1 MPRARGHRR
10 AKAARRRLA
19 QPQDWSPAPAVPE
32 FVARRGTGF
41 RHRVRRWPT
50 SVLTGKSRKLVTPAR
65 DPEKKMVFVVGDSH
79 LRAMVDGYVAVPEG
93 PLCFSYLCVPGAGG
107 SQLRTE
113 LLHADLPWTP
123 DAVCVCAPSN
133 DLVSRTVD
141 SAGLDFSALLTTA
154 CSFWPKVFVLDFPPR
169 LNIEPGLQELLRQE
183 YHRVAARMGVPYV
196 SVAEHFPLHRLE
208 LWCPD
213 QVHLSDSHGM
223 EVLVQLLWEAAFQQ
237 LVPPPS
243 QAPVRPPAPKRARV
257 APRLVVTGHVPVPRH
272 RNPWEWSVVGQGGK
286 AARPAEGSSA
296 IPPNPVW
303 FRGPMLD
310 AMEKVSPSSGSDG
323 GPAVPPAGQ
332 TSRVVRRPAGVGRRH
347 RGGRQKVLAT
357 PSPAC
362 EPMSA
367 SCPSPP
373 VPQVEAPT
381 QEVVEEVL
389 PPTAGPVPAAVG
401 EEVPAACPA
410 VPTERRLIPEA
421 KCAVLESSGSG
432 QSGVR
437 VSAARPAAVVDV
449 RTGIRLLKAVQGSFH
464 QGSSR
469 FIDGGQQCM
478 AIAGLS
484 LARHTLSS
492 VFSWGRQELD
502 DALVSGDCF
511 YKWVMSR
518 PGFKP
523 WSSYLSVTDLPDQIK
538 VDGQVLKFTIG
549 FTASGCM
556 HMSEGDYTSE
566 GACVDNSVLYTLP
579 DGLKEVFVK
588 RGHSAC
594 LLTMCSNTSA
604 IIFEDGRFA
613 VVDSHPRSGVG
624 LFDPRGTSV
633 LLQFTSFEDLEHYIS
648 QLFDSLSSGS
658 GQPYFELCGIHIGG
672 GAGPALSVGPLVSHV
687 AETSSAPA
695 PQSPE
700 ASESKSPAE
709 APAGSCV
716 SESDVGVAAS
726 PALSGVSVESHVTV
740 MSSSPP
746 PQSPE
751 ITESRTVAEAP
762 VGTCVFESD
771 VAASPALSEVSVE
784 SHVTEMSS
792 APAPQSPEVTECRT
806 VAQAPAGTCV
816 FESDVGTCVFE
827 SDVAAS
833 PALSEVSVESYVAG
847 TSSAPAPD
855 SPEAT
860 ESKTLAEAT
869 VDTCVFES
877 GVAASPALSG
887 VSVQTVASVVSSGST
902 AETTVTDG
910 RRRRTS
916 RYTRLLKKSKR
927 YDAPELNA
935 DVEFVAAV
943 RTEELVFCPLDVD
956 VCRTLCSRFDVDF
969 ERISASASSR
979 VGLLGVPC
987 RKEKV
992 VADGNCFFRAISQA
1006 VSGSQ
1011 KHHRKIRLA
1020 VCKQLEKEAAQY
1032 QGLLRSEFSSVSQY
1046 IQQSRMRFVGSW
1058 ATEVE
1063 IQVTADWLGVSV
1075 CTFTDGRWLKYG
1087 CSRKQ
1092 LSPQCIYLENI
1103 GGTHFENVV
1112 CVCEPGLE
1120 SCYGY
1125 CKVSEVTGYSMRSR
1139 MVEALVLDVDSS
1151 RVGCEVYDRSVSDEG
1166 RPFESKCQKQEQ
1178 WKKEKTG
1185 KLLKKKRRVHYRKRF
1200 HEDVIFK
1207 EKEISRLVE
1216 HYSKNISYRDKV
1228 KEASVRKYQED
1239 VQHRDKVKEA
1249 SVRKYQEDVQHRDK
1263 VKEASEECAEPCQLV
1278 PSRGHLWICYTCHSK
1293 ISKGE
1298 TPAECWINDL
1308 QLDPIPPELGCL
1320 HSLEQHLIALHIPFM
1335 KMLALPKGGQNGVH
1349 GPVTCVPANI
1359 VQTTNVLPRSSME
1372 GSLLQVKLKRK
1383 LTYKGHYEYQFV
1395 DTLRV
1400 RQALDYLKRTNVY
1413 YKDIEFNDDWV
1424 NEFCRQE
1431 DGEEEEVESDS
1442 EDEAVKEKVD
1452 VQVVVEGEAAHQ
1464 EGGEVHKRPAVVV
1477 EEESADIIQDE
1488 MLHDRQQHCM
1498 FQDTCLMPVDIG
1510 QEALDQYF
1518 EDIVNVAPA
1527 EGNSPV
1533 RMLSDDSNEAK
1544 CFPVLFPLGQKTFH
1558 HVRSHALT
1566 LSRYFNNRIMHAD
1579 GRFSQNVEYI
1589 FFAQFM
1595 SEMDRVVS
1603 SVSVALRKGKG
1614 DQGSVQISQSMLQ
1627 DEESLKQLLQFDNG
1641 FRFLK
1646 PIRGTPAFWQSVQK
1660 DIFACV
1666 RQLGIP
1672 TWFCSFSSAD
1682 LRWQNLLTS
1691 ILKQE
1696 GRVQTVEDL
1705 EWADRCEL
1713 LRRNPVTAARMFD
1726 YRWHCFLKEVLM
1738 SPSEPIG
1745 RIIDHF
1751 YRVEFQ
1757 QRGSPHVHCLFW
1769 IEGAPKIDQNTDEE
1783 VVEFI
1788 DKYVT
1793 CELPS
1798 DDDTLLDIVS
1808 SVQTH
1813 SKRHSKSCRKN
1824 KTTCRFHFPKP
1835 ATMRTFLCKMK
1846 ECRCDKQ
1853 KLMEAQ
1859 KNPDSENKLV
1869 CKCFEKDHPMKK
1881 EVAKEILASVSKA
1894 IREEEPFDS
1903 VEELFASQH
1912 INQDIFETA
1921 YRRLEKKT
1929 KVVYRRGLKEVWVNQ
1944 YSKKLLKCWNANM
1957 DLSFVTDAYAVIVYI
1972 ISYITK
1978 AEREIGLLLNN
1989 AQKEASKEGN
1999 LSAREALKKLG
2010 SVYLHNRDVCAQEA
2024 VYRLTNMHLKECSRK
2039 VVFVPTGDNIV
2050 RMSLP
2055 LHVLK
2060 ERASSH
2066 DLSSDDMWMTSIVDR
2081 YWNRPD
2087 GGVFDGMCMATF
2099 ASEYR
2104 VLTKNEISP
2113 NRIQLKN
2120 ELGFILRRTRSQFAV
2135 VRYMR
2140 FNLDKQREA
2149 YFQGVLQLFLPYRSD
2164 SELKPE
2170 GFQLFEQ
2177 FYNDGEVTFGDGS
2190 VHRVKVVVDEN
2201 RAQFEIDPENLERAE
2216 EIAHHVHG
2224 LEEDAWGDLCPEQ
2237 ELERDECAE
2246 ELREQQ
2252 ATEIAGEQLVE
2263 GLENVPDLQERGRQ
2277 VAQLE
2282 RNRLVLSRAE
2292 GLALV
2297 RSLNETQQAV
2307 FYQVRQWCL
2316 QKVRGENPPPLH
2328 VFLTGGAGSGK
2339 THLIRAIQY
2348 EAGRLLS
2355 TLCDQPDEIC
2365 VLLTAP
2371 TGIAAYNLNAATIH
2385 HTLSIGKQC
2394 SLPYIPL
2401 GEDKLNSLRAKF
2413 RHLQILVIDEISM
2426 VDHLLLAYVH
2436 GRLRQIKQTGD
2447 FSPFGN
2453 VSVIAVG
2460 DFYQLPPV
2468 KGKPLYSSQ
2477 VGVDLWCHF
2486 SVVQLTTVVRQKDS
2500 VFAELLNRLRVR
2512 SRDTPMLES
2521 DVHILKSC
2529 ETGEESSALHIFPTN
2544 RKVNE
2549 HNLKQLCRTCPDPV
2563 TIEAQ
2568 DFMNNRSTG
2577 KLELMAG
2584 HHSAALDTSLE
2595 ETLSL
2600 GPDAR
2605 VMLCKNVDVEDGL
2618 VNGACG
2624 TVTHIQ
2630 LRQGDSFP
2638 QTVYVKFDDEKIGS
2652 QRRKKRSH
2660 APVACRLSTAID
2672 PVEEKAT
2679 KRGGLRRQ
2687 FPLKLAWACTV
2698 HKVQGL
2704 TVDRAVVCLEKV
2716 FAPGQ
2721 AYVAL
2726 SRVRDLSGLII
2737 MNFKEKSIYCKDTIK
2752 EALDRMPPFL
2762 IEQPQPSLDTPTLSV
2777 YLMNVQNLSRHLVD
2791 LVSCTQHLQPTCIAV
2806 TETWLTEQSSLD
2818 GVQID
2823 GYSFHSRP
2831 RALCYSSSHPKL
2843 LELQALEHGGV
2854 GLYKLADSDCDILQ
2868 ARDLDLECLVC
2879 LWNKFNMVMAVIYR
2893 PPRYPNS
2900 LFKHNLQRLL
2910 HWLNPIS
2917 DTIVVMGDFNE
2928 NILTGSSISK
2938 LMGSKGFDQL
2948 VTQASTEKG
2957 TLIDHVYV
2965 RSRRFDV
2972 ECAVMPTYFSDHEG
2986 ILCSFR
2992 ARGDQGQLEELD
3004 RWFELDDV
3012 EFEDV
3017 EGMFEDEL
3025 D

>member
-93 PLCFSYLCVPGAGG
+93 PLCFSYLCVPGAVG

-347 RGGRQKVLAT
+347 RGGKQKVLAT

-432 QSGVR
+432 QSGVG
-437 VSAARPAAVVDV
+437 VSAVRPAAVVDV

-502 DALVSGDCF
+502 DALVLGDCF

-566 GACVDNSVLYTLP
+566 GACVDNSVLYTLL
-579 DGLKEVFVK
+579 DGLKEVFVE

-658 GQPYFELCGIHIGG
+658 GQPYFELCGIDIGG
-672 GAGPALSVGPLVSHV
+672 GAGPALSGGPLVSHV

-695 PQSPE
+695 PESPE
-700 ASESKSPAE
+700 ATESRTPAE

-726 PALSGVSVESHVTV
+726 PALSDVSVESHVTV

-751 ITESRTVAEAP
+751 ITKSRTVAEATAD
-762 VGTCVFESD
+762 TCVSESG
-771 VAASPALSEVSVE
+771 VTASPALSEVSVE

-816 FESDVGTCVFE
+816 FESDV
-827 SDVAAS
+827 AAN

-847 TSSAPAPD
+847 TISAPAPD

-969 ERISASASSR
+969 ERVSASASSR
-979 VGLLGVPC
+979 VGSLGVPC

-1032 QGLLRSEFSSVSQY
+1032 QSLLRSEFSSVSQY

-1139 MVEALVLDVDSS
+1139 MVEAVVLDTD
-1151 RVGCEVYDRSVSDEG
+1151 RAGCEGD
-1166 RPFESKCQKQEQ
+1166 
-1178 WKKEKTG
+1178 
-1185 KLLKKKRRVHYRKRF
+1185 
-1200 HEDVIFK
+1200 
-1207 EKEISRLVE
+1207 
-1216 HYSKNISYRDKV
+1216 
-1228 KEASVRKYQED
+1228 
-1239 VQHRDKVKEA
+1239 
-1249 SVRKYQEDVQHRDK
+1249 
-1263 VKEASEECAEPCQLV
+1263 
-1278 PSRGHLWICYTCHSK
+1278 
-1293 ISKGE
+1293 
-1298 TPAECWINDL
+1298 
-1308 QLDPIPPELGCL
+1308 
-1320 HSLEQHLIALHIPFM
+1320 
-1335 KMLALPKGGQNGVH
+1335 
-1349 GPVTCVPANI
+1349 
-1359 VQTTNVLPRSSME
+1359 
-1372 GSLLQVKLKRK
+1372 
-1383 LTYKGHYEYQFV
+1383 
-1395 DTLRV
+1395 
-1400 RQALDYLKRTNVY
+1400 
-1413 YKDIEFNDDWV
+1413 
-1424 NEFCRQE
+1424 
-1431 DGEEEEVESDS
+1431 
-1442 EDEAVKEKVD
+1442 
-1452 VQVVVEGEAAHQ
+1452 
-1464 EGGEVHKRPAVVV
+1464 
-1477 EEESADIIQDE
+1477 EESADIIQDE

-1518 EDIVNVAPA
+1518 EDVVNVAPA

-1533 RMLSDDSNEAK
+1533 RMLSDNSNEAK

-1558 HVRSHALT
+1558 HERNHALT

-1614 DQGSVQISQSMLQ
+1614 DQGSAQISQSMLQ
-1627 DEESLKQLLQFDNG
+1627 DEESLKQLLQFDEG

-1788 DKYVT
+1788 DQFVT

-1835 ATMRTFLCKMK
+1835 ASTRTFLCKMK

-1853 KLMEAQ
+1853 KLKEAQ

-1869 CKCFEKDHPMKK
+1869 CKCFEKDNPMKK

-1903 VEELFASQH
+1903 VEELFASRH
-1912 INQDIFETA
+1912 INQDIFEMA

-1989 AQKEASKEGN
+1989 AQKEANKEGN

-2081 YWNRPD
+2081 YRNRPD
-2087 GGVFDGMCMATF
+2087 GGVFDNMCIATF

-2104 VLTKNEISP
+2104 VLTRNEISP
-2113 NRIQLKN
+2113 NRIELKN
-2120 ELGFILRRTRSQFAV
+2120 KLGFILRRTRSQFAV

-2201 RAQFEIDPENLERAE
+2201 RARFEIDPENLERAE

-2252 ATEIAGEQLVE
+2252 ATEIADEQLVE

-2630 LRQGDSFP
+2630 LRQGDNFP

-2660 APVACRLSTAID
+2660 AAVACRLSTAID

-2752 EALDRMPPFL
+2752 EALDMMPPFL
-2762 IEQPQPSLDTPTLSV
+2762 IEQPRPSLDTPTLSV

-2806 TETWLTEQSSLD
+2806 TETWLTAQSSLD

-2854 GLYKLADSDCDILQ
+2854 GLYRPADWDCDILQ
-2868 ARDLDLECLVC
+2868 APDLDLECLVC
-2879 LWNKFNMVMAVIYR
+2879 LWNKFNIVMAVIYR

-2900 LFKHNLQRLL
+2900 LFKQNLQRLL
-2910 HWLNPIS
+2910 RWLNPIS

-2928 NILTGSSISK
+2928 NILTGSSICK

-2965 RSRRFDV
+2965 RSRQFDV

-3017 EGMFEDEL
+3017 EGMFEDDL

>member
-1 MPRARGHRR
+1 M
-10 AKAARRRLA
+10 
-19 QPQDWSPAPAVPE
+19 
-32 FVARRGTGF
+32 
-41 RHRVRRWPT
+41 
-50 SVLTGKSRKLVTPAR
+50 
-65 DPEKKMVFVVGDSH
+65 
-79 LRAMVDGYVAVPEG
+79 
-93 PLCFSYLCVPGAGG
+93 
-107 SQLRTE
+107 
-113 LLHADLPWTP
+113 
-123 DAVCVCAPSN
+123 CA
-133 DLVSRTVD
+133 
-141 SAGLDFSALLTTA
+141 
-154 CSFWPKVFVLDFPPR
+154 
-169 LNIEPGLQELLRQE
+169 
-183 YHRVAARMGVPYV
+183 
-196 SVAEHFPLHRLE
+196 
-208 LWCPD
+208 
-213 QVHLSDSHGM
+213 
-223 EVLVQLLWEAAFQQ
+223 
-237 LVPPPS
+237 
-243 QAPVRPPAPKRARV
+243 
-257 APRLVVTGHVPVPRH
+257 
-272 RNPWEWSVVGQGGK
+272 
-286 AARPAEGSSA
+286 
-296 IPPNPVW
+296 
-303 FRGPMLD
+303 
-310 AMEKVSPSSGSDG
+310 
-323 GPAVPPAGQ
+323 
-332 TSRVVRRPAGVGRRH
+332 
-347 RGGRQKVLAT
+347 
-357 PSPAC
+357 
-362 EPMSA
+362 
-367 SCPSPP
+367 
-373 VPQVEAPT
+373 
-381 QEVVEEVL
+381 
-389 PPTAGPVPAAVG
+389 
-401 EEVPAACPA
+401 
-410 VPTERRLIPEA
+410 
-421 KCAVLESSGSG
+421 
-432 QSGVR
+432 
-437 VSAARPAAVVDV
+437 
-449 RTGIRLLKAVQGSFH
+449 
-464 QGSSR
+464 
-469 FIDGGQQCM
+469 
-478 AIAGLS
+478 
-484 LARHTLSS
+484 
-492 VFSWGRQELD
+492 
-502 DALVSGDCF
+502 
-511 YKWVMSR
+511 
-518 PGFKP
+518 
-523 WSSYLSVTDLPDQIK
+523 
-538 VDGQVLKFTIG
+538 
-549 FTASGCM
+549 
-556 HMSEGDYTSE
+556 
-566 GACVDNSVLYTLP
+566 
-579 DGLKEVFVK
+579 
-588 RGHSAC
+588 
-594 LLTMCSNTSA
+594 NTSA
-604 IIFEDGRFA
+604 IICENGRFA

-633 LLQFTSFEDLEHYIS
+633 LLQFADLQDLEHYIC

-658 GQPYFELCGIHIGG
+658 GEPYFELCGIDIGG
-672 GAGPALSVGPLVSHV
+672 GSGPALSGGLLESHV
-687 AETSSAPA
+687 TEPSSAPA
-695 PQSPE
+695 PESPE
-700 ASESKSPAE
+700 ASASRTPAE

-751 ITESRTVAEAP
+751 VTESRTVAEAP

-771 VAASPALSEVSVE
+771 VGTCVFESDVAASPAPSEVSAE

-806 VAQAPAGTCV
+806 VAQAP
-816 FESDVGTCVFE
+816 VGTCVFE
-827 SDVAAS
+827 
-833 PALSEVSVESYVAG
+833 
-847 TSSAPAPD
+847 
-855 SPEAT
+855 
-860 ESKTLAEAT
+860 
-869 VDTCVFES
+869 C

-969 ERISASASSR
+969 ERVSASASSQ
-979 VGLLGVPC
+979 VGSLGVPC

-1075 CTFTDGRWLKYG
+1075 CTFTNGRWLKY
-1087 CSRKQ
+1087 CCNRKQ

-1103 GGTHFENVV
+1103 GGSHFENVV
-1112 CVCEPGLE
+1112 CVCEPGLQ

-1125 CKVSEVTGYSMRSR
+1125 CKVSEVTGYSTR
-1139 MVEALVLDVDSS
+1139 L
-1151 RVGCEVYDRSVSDEG
+1151 RVTEVIVVGSDRLGYEGDASVVSDENVNSVGDFKAIG
-1166 RPFESKCQKQEQ
+1166 RPLE
-1178 WKKEKTG
+1178 T
-1185 KLLKKKRRVHYRKRF
+1185 
-1200 HEDVIFK
+1200 
-1207 EKEISRLVE
+1207 
-1216 HYSKNISYRDKV
+1216 
-1228 KEASVRKYQED
+1228 KYQR
-1239 VQHRDKVKEA
+1239 Q
-1249 SVRKYQEDVQHRDK
+1249 
-1263 VKEASEECAEPCQLV
+1263 
-1278 PSRGHLWICYTCHSK
+1278 K
-1293 ISKGE
+1293 IWGQKK
-1298 TPAECWINDL
+1298 TR
-1308 QLDPIPPELGCL
+1308 
-1320 HSLEQHLIALHIPFM
+1320 
-1335 KMLALPKGGQNGVH
+1335 GQNGVH

-1359 VQTTNVLPRSSME
+1359 VQTTTVLPRSSME

-1413 YKDIEFNDDWV
+1413 YKDIEFNEDWV
-1424 NEFCRQE
+1424 NEFNRQE
-1431 DGEEEEVESDS
+1431 DEEQEEDESGS
-1442 EDEAVKEKVD
+1442 EDEAVKEKGD

-1464 EGGEVHKRPAVVV
+1464 EG
-1477 EEESADIIQDE
+1477 
-1488 MLHDRQQHCM
+1488 
-1498 FQDTCLMPVDIG
+1498 
-1510 QEALDQYF
+1510 
-1518 EDIVNVAPA
+1518 
-1527 EGNSPV
+1527 
-1533 RMLSDDSNEAK
+1533 
-1544 CFPVLFPLGQKTFH
+1544 
-1558 HVRSHALT
+1558 
-1566 LSRYFNNRIMHAD
+1566 
-1579 GRFSQNVEYI
+1579 
-1589 FFAQFM
+1589 
-1595 SEMDRVVS
+1595 
-1603 SVSVALRKGKG
+1603 
-1614 DQGSVQISQSMLQ
+1614 
-1627 DEESLKQLLQFDNG
+1627 
-1641 FRFLK
+1641 
-1646 PIRGTPAFWQSVQK
+1646 
-1660 DIFACV
+1660 
-1666 RQLGIP
+1666 
-1672 TWFCSFSSAD
+1672 D

-1705 EWADRCEL
+1705 EWAD
-1713 LRRNPVTAARMFD
+1713 
-1726 YRWHCFLKEVLM
+1726 
-1738 SPSEPIG
+1738 

-1798 DDDTLLDIVS
+1798 DDDALLDIVS

-1835 ATMRTFLCKMK
+1835 ATTRTFLCKMK

-1853 KLMEAQ
+1853 KLKEAQ

-1869 CKCFEKDHPMKK
+1869 CKCFEKDNPMKK

-1903 VEELFASQH
+1903 VEELFASRH

-1989 AQKEASKEGN
+1989 AQKEANKEGN

-2081 YWNRPD
+2081 YRNRPD
-2087 GGVFDGMCMATF
+2087 GGEFDNMCIATF

-2104 VLTKNEISP
+2104 VLTRNEISP
-2113 NRIQLKN
+2113 NRIELKN
-2120 ELGFILRRTRSQFAV
+2120 KLGFILRRTRSQFAV

-2201 RAQFEIDPENLERAE
+2201 RARFEIDPENLERAE

-2237 ELERDECAE
+2237 ELERAECAE

-2252 ATEIAGEQLVE
+2252 ATEIADEQLVE

-2297 RSLNETQQAV
+2297 RSLNETQRAV

-2316 QKVRGENPPPLH
+2316 QK
-2328 VFLTGGAGSGK
+2328 
-2339 THLIRAIQY
+2339 
-2348 EAGRLLS
+2348 
-2355 TLCDQPDEIC
+2355 
-2365 VLLTAP
+2365 
-2371 TGIAAYNLNAATIH
+2371 
-2385 HTLSIGKQC
+2385 
-2394 SLPYIPL
+2394 
-2401 GEDKLNSLRAKF
+2401 
-2413 RHLQILVIDEISM
+2413 
-2426 VDHLLLAYVH
+2426 
-2436 GRLRQIKQTGD
+2436 IKQTGD

-2630 LRQGDSFP
+2630 LRQGDNFP

-2777 YLMNVQNLSRHLVD
+2777 FLMNVQNLSRHLVD

-2806 TETWLTEQSSLD
+2806 TETWLTAQSSLD

-2831 RALCYSSSHPKL
+2831 RALCYSSSQPKL
-2843 LELQALEHGGV
+2843 SELQALEHGGV
-2854 GLYKLADSDCDILQ
+2854 GLYRPADSDCDILQ
-2868 ARDLDLECLVC
+2868 APDLDLECLVC
-2879 LWNKFNMVMAVIYR
+2879 LWNKFNIVMAVIYR

-2900 LFKHNLQRLL
+2900 LFKQNLLRLL
-2910 HWLNPIS
+2910 HWLNPIRE
-2917 DTIVVMGDFNE
+2917 TIVVMGDFNE

-2965 RSRRFDV
+2965 RSRQFAV

-3012 EFEDV
+3012 ELGDV
-3017 EGMFEDEL
+3017 
-3025 D
+3025 

>member
-1 MPRARGHRR
+1 MD
-10 AKAARRRLA
+10 
-19 QPQDWSPAPAVPE
+19 Q
-32 FVARRGTGF
+32 FVEK
-41 RHRVRRWPT
+41 VRDGP
-50 SVLTGKSRKLVTPAR
+50 
-65 DPEKKMVFVVGDSH
+65 DFV
-79 LRAMVDGYVAVPEG
+79 
-93 PLCFSYLCVPGAGG
+93 C
-107 SQLRTE
+107 
-113 LLHADLPWTP
+113 
-123 DAVCVCAPSN
+123 CVC
-133 DLVSRTVD
+133 
-141 SAGLDFSALLTTA
+141 
-154 CSFWPKVFVLDFPPR
+154 
-169 LNIEPGLQELLRQE
+169 
-183 YHRVAARMGVPYV
+183 
-196 SVAEHFPLHRLE
+196 HRL
-208 LWCPD
+208 LFRY
-213 QVHLSDSHGM
+213 QVLSCQR
-223 EVLVQLLWEAAFQQ
+223 EVYSSRSE
-237 LVPPPS
+237 S
-243 QAPVRPPAPKRARV
+243 ARV
-257 APRLVVTGHVPVPRH
+257 ADR
-272 RNPWEWSVVGQGGK
+272 
-286 AARPAEGSSA
+286 
-296 IPPNPVW
+296 
-303 FRGPMLD
+303 
-310 AMEKVSPSSGSDG
+310 
-323 GPAVPPAGQ
+323 
-332 TSRVVRRPAGVGRRH
+332 
-347 RGGRQKVLAT
+347 
-357 PSPAC
+357 
-362 EPMSA
+362 
-367 SCPSPP
+367 
-373 VPQVEAPT
+373 
-381 QEVVEEVL
+381 
-389 PPTAGPVPAAVG
+389 
-401 EEVPAACPA
+401 
-410 VPTERRLIPEA
+410 
-421 KCAVLESSGSG
+421 
-432 QSGVR
+432 
-437 VSAARPAAVVDV
+437 
-449 RTGIRLLKAVQGSFH
+449 
-464 QGSSR
+464 
-469 FIDGGQQCM
+469 
-478 AIAGLS
+478 
-484 LARHTLSS
+484 
-492 VFSWGRQELD
+492 
-502 DALVSGDCF
+502 
-511 YKWVMSR
+511 
-518 PGFKP
+518 
-523 WSSYLSVTDLPDQIK
+523 
-538 VDGQVLKFTIG
+538 
-549 FTASGCM
+549 
-556 HMSEGDYTSE
+556 
-566 GACVDNSVLYTLP
+566 
-579 DGLKEVFVK
+579 
-588 RGHSAC
+588 
-594 LLTMCSNTSA
+594 
-604 IIFEDGRFA
+604 
-613 VVDSHPRSGVG
+613 
-624 LFDPRGTSV
+624 
-633 LLQFTSFEDLEHYIS
+633 
-648 QLFDSLSSGS
+648 
-658 GQPYFELCGIHIGG
+658 
-672 GAGPALSVGPLVSHV
+672 
-687 AETSSAPA
+687 
-695 PQSPE
+695 
-700 ASESKSPAE
+700 
-709 APAGSCV
+709 CV
-716 SESDVGVAAS
+716 SEDY
-726 PALSGVSVESHVTV
+726 L
-740 MSSSPP
+740 
-746 PQSPE
+746 
-751 ITESRTVAEAP
+751 
-762 VGTCVFESD
+762 
-771 VAASPALSEVSVE
+771 
-784 SHVTEMSS
+784 
-792 APAPQSPEVTECRT
+792 
-806 VAQAPAGTCV
+806 
-816 FESDVGTCVFE
+816 
-827 SDVAAS
+827 
-833 PALSEVSVESYVAG
+833 
-847 TSSAPAPD
+847 
-855 SPEAT
+855 
-860 ESKTLAEAT
+860 
-869 VDTCVFES
+869 
-877 GVAASPALSG
+877 
-887 VSVQTVASVVSSGST
+887 
-902 AETTVTDG
+902 
-910 RRRRTS
+910 
-916 RYTRLLKKSKR
+916 
-927 YDAPELNA
+927 
-935 DVEFVAAV
+935 
-943 RTEELVFCPLDVD
+943 
-956 VCRTLCSRFDVDF
+956 
-969 ERISASASSR
+969 
-979 VGLLGVPC
+979 
-987 RKEKV
+987 
-992 VADGNCFFRAISQA
+992 
-1006 VSGSQ
+1006 
-1011 KHHRKIRLA
+1011 HR
-1020 VCKQLEKEAAQY
+1020 C
-1032 QGLLRSEFSSVSQY
+1032 
-1046 IQQSRMRFVGSW
+1046 
-1058 ATEVE
+1058 
-1063 IQVTADWLGVSV
+1063 
-1075 CTFTDGRWLKYG
+1075 
-1087 CSRKQ
+1087 
-1092 LSPQCIYLENI
+1092 
-1103 GGTHFENVV
+1103 
-1112 CVCEPGLE
+1112 
-1120 SCYGY
+1120 
-1125 CKVSEVTGYSMRSR
+1125 
-1139 MVEALVLDVDSS
+1139 
-1151 RVGCEVYDRSVSDEG
+1151 
-1166 RPFESKCQKQEQ
+1166 
-1178 WKKEKTG
+1178 
-1185 KLLKKKRRVHYRKRF
+1185 
-1200 HEDVIFK
+1200 
-1207 EKEISRLVE
+1207 
-1216 HYSKNISYRDKV
+1216 
-1228 KEASVRKYQED
+1228 
-1239 VQHRDKVKEA
+1239 
-1249 SVRKYQEDVQHRDK
+1249 
-1263 VKEASEECAEPCQLV
+1263 SEECAEPCQLV
-1278 PSRGHLWICYTCHSK
+1278 PSRGHLWICHTCHSK

-1359 VQTTNVLPRSSME
+1359 VQTTSVLPRSSME

-1413 YKDIEFNDDWV
+1413 YKDIEFNEDWV

-1431 DGEEEEVESDS
+1431 DGEQEEAESGS
-1442 EDEAVKEKVD
+1442 EDEAVKKKGD
-1452 VQVVVEGEAAHQ
+1452 VQVVVEGEAAYQ
-1464 EGGEVHKRPAVVV
+1464 EGGEVQKRPAVVDV
-1477 EEESADIIQDE
+1477 VEESADIIQDE

-1533 RMLSDDSNEAK
+1533 RMLSDNSNEAK
-1544 CFPVLFPLGQKTFH
+1544 CFPVLFPLGEQTFH
-1558 HVRSHALT
+1558 HERSYALT

-1579 GRFSQNVEYI
+1579 GRFARSVEYI

-1595 SEMDRVVS
+1595 SEMDRVVC

-1614 DQGSVQISQSMLQ
+1614 GQGSRQISQRMLQ
-1627 DEESLKQLLQFDNG
+1627 DEESLKQLLEFDEG
-1641 FRFLK
+1641 FRFLR
-1646 PIRGTPAFWQSVQK
+1646 PVRGTPAFWQSVQK
-1660 DIFACV
+1660 DIMACV

-1798 DDDTLLDIVS
+1798 DDDALLDIVS

-1835 ATMRTFLCKMK
+1835 ATTRTFLCKMK

-1853 KLMEAQ
+1853 KLKEAQ

-1869 CKCFEKDHPMKK
+1869 CKCFEKDNPMKK
-1881 EVAKEILASVSKA
+1881 EVAKKILKSVNDA

-1903 VEELFASQH
+1903 VEELFASRH
-1912 INQDIFETA
+1912 INQDIFEMA

-1957 DLSFVTDAYAVIVYI
+1957 DLSFVTDAYAVIIYI

-1978 AEREIGLLLNN
+1978 AEREIGLLLSN
-1989 AQKEASKEGN
+1989 AQKEANKEGN

-2081 YWNRPD
+2081 YRNRPD

-2104 VLTKNEISP
+2104 VLTKNEYSP

-2140 FNLDKQREA
+2140 FNLDKQRES

-2201 RAQFEIDPENLERAE
+2201 RARFEIDPENLERAE
-2216 EIAHHVHG
+2216 EIAQHVHG

-2246 ELREQQ
+2246 EFREQQ
-2252 ATEIAGEQLVE
+2252 AAEIAGEQLVE

-2282 RNRLVLSRAE
+2282 RNRLLLSRAE

-2297 RSLNETQQAV
+2297 RSLNETQRAV
-2307 FYQVRQWCL
+2307 FFQVRQWCL

-2328 VFLTGGAGSGK
+2328 VFITGGAGVGK
-2339 THLIRAIQY
+2339 SHLIRAIQY

-2413 RHLQILVIDEISM
+2413 LHLQILVIDEISM

-2660 APVACRLSTAID
+2660 AAVACQLSTAID

-2752 EALDRMPPFL
+2752 EALDRMSPFL
-2762 IEQPQPSLDTPTLSV
+2762 IEQARPSLDTPNLSV

-2806 TETWLTEQSSLD
+2806 TETWLTAHSSLD

-2831 RALCYSSSHPKL
+2831 RALCYSSSQPKL
-2843 LELQALEHGGV
+2843 LELQVLEHGGV
-2854 GLYKLADSDCDILQ
+2854 GLYRLADWDCDILQ
-2868 ARDLDLECLVC
+2868 APNLDLECLVC
-2879 LWNKFNMVMAVIYR
+2879 LWNKFNIVMAVIYR

-2900 LFKHNLQRLL
+2900 LFKQNLQRLL

-2928 NILTGSSISK
+2928 NILTGSSICK

-3017 EGMFEDEL
+3017 EGMFEDDL

>member
-1 MPRARGHRR
+1 
-10 AKAARRRLA
+10 
-19 QPQDWSPAPAVPE
+19 
-32 FVARRGTGF
+32 
-41 RHRVRRWPT
+41 
-50 SVLTGKSRKLVTPAR
+50 
-65 DPEKKMVFVVGDSH
+65 
-79 LRAMVDGYVAVPEG
+79 
-93 PLCFSYLCVPGAGG
+93 
-107 SQLRTE
+107 
-113 LLHADLPWTP
+113 
-123 DAVCVCAPSN
+123 
-133 DLVSRTVD
+133 
-141 SAGLDFSALLTTA
+141 
-154 CSFWPKVFVLDFPPR
+154 
-169 LNIEPGLQELLRQE
+169 
-183 YHRVAARMGVPYV
+183 
-196 SVAEHFPLHRLE
+196 
-208 LWCPD
+208 
-213 QVHLSDSHGM
+213 
-223 EVLVQLLWEAAFQQ
+223 
-237 LVPPPS
+237 
-243 QAPVRPPAPKRARV
+243 
-257 APRLVVTGHVPVPRH
+257 
-272 RNPWEWSVVGQGGK
+272 
-286 AARPAEGSSA
+286 
-296 IPPNPVW
+296 
-303 FRGPMLD
+303 
-310 AMEKVSPSSGSDG
+310 
-323 GPAVPPAGQ
+323 
-332 TSRVVRRPAGVGRRH
+332 
-347 RGGRQKVLAT
+347 
-357 PSPAC
+357 
-362 EPMSA
+362 
-367 SCPSPP
+367 
-373 VPQVEAPT
+373 
-381 QEVVEEVL
+381 
-389 PPTAGPVPAAVG
+389 
-401 EEVPAACPA
+401 
-410 VPTERRLIPEA
+410 
-421 KCAVLESSGSG
+421 
-432 QSGVR
+432 
-437 VSAARPAAVVDV
+437 
-449 RTGIRLLKAVQGSFH
+449 
-464 QGSSR
+464 
-469 FIDGGQQCM
+469 M

-484 LARHTLSS
+484 LARHTLNS

-566 GACVDNSVLYTLP
+566 GARVDNSVLFTLP

-658 GQPYFELCGIHIGG
+658 GQPYFELCGIDIGG

-695 PQSPE
+695 PESPE
-700 ASESKSPAE
+700 ATESKTPAE

-716 SESDVGVAAS
+716 SESDVGVDAS

-751 ITESRTVAEAP
+751 VTESRTVA
-762 VGTCVFESD
+762 G
-771 VAASPALSEVSVE
+771 
-784 SHVTEMSS
+784 
-792 APAPQSPEVTECRT
+792 
-806 VAQAPAGTCV
+806 APAGTCV
-816 FESDVGTCVFE
+816 LESDVGTCVFE

-833 PALSEVSVESYVAG
+833 PALSGVSVESYVAG

-869 VDTCVFES
+869 ADTCVFES

-902 AETTVTDG
+902 AETTITDG

-979 VGLLGVPC
+979 VGSLGVPC

-1125 CKVSEVTGYSMRSR
+1125 CKVSEVIGYSMRSR
-1139 MVEALVLDVDSS
+1139 MVEAVVLDVDSS
-1151 RVGCEVYDRSVSDEG
+1151 LVGCEVADRRIVCGEAVECVNQVRQSSTRLQTNYQRQKKSRKEKLNIALREKRRKTYKKTYHMNVALKVRQISRSV
-1166 RPFESKCQKQEQ
+1166 
-1178 WKKEKTG
+1178 KKYHTNILHRDRVKTMN
-1185 KLLKKKRRVHYRKRF
+1185 RHRYR
-1200 HEDVIFK
+1200 DVIQHRERIK
-1207 EKEISRLVE
+1207 KDSVN
-1216 HYSKNISYRDKV
+1216 KYRTNLQHRQKV
-1228 KEASVRKYQED
+1228 KENSVIKYRTD
-1239 VQHRDKVKEA
+1239 PQHRQKTKSISKKKYSGSLEHRQQVIARVELSRKQVKDKSQDFGFVMEQFVEKVKDGPDFVCCVCHRLLFRHQVLSCQREVYSSRSESA
-1249 SVRKYQEDVQHRDK
+1249 RVAERCISEDYLHCC
-1263 VKEASEECAEPCQLV
+1263 SEECAEPCQLV
-1278 PSRGHLWICYTCHSK
+1278 PSRGHLWICFTCHSK
-1293 ISKGE
+1293 VSKGV

-1400 RQALDYLKRTNVY
+1400 RQALDYLTRTNVY
-1413 YKDIEFNDDWV
+1413 YKDIKFNENWV
-1424 NEFCRQE
+1424 NEFSRQE
-1431 DGEEEEVESDS
+1431 DEEQEEAESGS

-1464 EGGEVHKRPAVVV
+1464 ECGEVQRRPAVVHV
-1477 EEESADIIQDE
+1477 VVEESADIIQDE

-1558 HVRSHALT
+1558 HERNHPLT

-1579 GRFSQNVEYI
+1579 GRFARNVEYI

-1614 DQGSVQISQSMLQ
+1614 DQGSAQISQRMLQ
-1627 DEESLKQLLQFDNG
+1627 DEESLKQLFQFDEG

-1788 DKYVT
+1788 DQFVT

-1835 ATMRTFLCKMK
+1835 ASTRTFLCKMK

-1853 KLMEAQ
+1853 KLKEAQ

-1869 CKCFEKDHPMKK
+1869 CKCFEKDNLMKK

-1903 VEELFASQH
+1903 VEELFASRH

-1989 AQKEASKEGN
+1989 AQKEANKEGN

-2039 VVFVPTGDNIV
+2039 VVFVPTGNNIV

-2066 DLSSDDMWMTSIVDR
+2066 DLSSDDMWMTSTVDR
-2081 YWNRPD
+2081 YRNRPD
-2087 GGVFDGMCMATF
+2087 GGVFDNMCIATF

-2104 VLTKNEISP
+2104 VLTRNEISP
-2113 NRIQLKN
+2113 NRIELKN
-2120 ELGFILRRTRSQFAV
+2120 KLGFILRRTRSQFAV

-2190 VHRVKVVVDEN
+2190 VHTVKVVVDEN
-2201 RAQFEIDPENLERAE
+2201 RARFEIDPENLERAE
-2216 EIAHHVHG
+2216 EIAHQVHG

-2237 ELERDECAE
+2237 ELEHDECAE

-2252 ATEIAGEQLVE
+2252 ATEIADEQLVE

-2630 LRQGDSFP
+2630 LRRGDNFP
-2638 QTVYVKFDDEKIGS
+2638 QAVYVKFDDEKIGS

-2660 APVACRLSTAID
+2660 AAVACRLSTAID

-2762 IEQPQPSLDTPTLSV
+2762 IEQPRPSLDTPTLSV

-2806 TETWLTEQSSLD
+2806 TETWLTAQSSLD
-2818 GVQID
+2818 SVQID

-2843 LELQALEHGGV
+2843 SELQALEHGGV
-2854 GLYKLADSDCDILQ
+2854 GLYRLADSDCDILQ
-2868 ARDLDLECLVC
+2868 APDLDLECLVC
-2879 LWNKFNMVMAVIYR
+2879 LWNKFNIVMAVIYR

-2900 LFKHNLQRLL
+2900 LFKQNLQRLL
-2910 HWLNPIS
+2910 RWLNPIS

-2965 RSRRFDV
+2965 RSRQFAV

-2992 ARGDQGQLEELD
+2992 AGGDQGQLEELD

-3012 EFEDV
+3012 EFEGV
-3017 EGMFEDEL
+3017 EGMFEDDL